1 MYYYIFDVKRCR
13 KKSQIDLIKNQ
24 LTSLG
29 ISGEYTF
36 ISANQSPESLAE
48 NAISKGYTTIVAVG
62 SDDLVNS
69 IANVLVG
76 RKEVLGVL
84 PLSASDEL
92 TTLIGC
98 REWQEATEVLRF
110 RRIREI
116 NLGKVANG
124 KHFLTNIYLHITS
137 PTDITIEFKNFI
149 LQSTVKNLMISNYHP
164 DIEKKFNDHLDIV
177 IESVKNK
184 PDGLFSRLSSM
195 IKPSKEAASNN
206 ISFIRARSLRIF
218 TKTPT
223 SLINGDKAIA
233 KTPQLI
239 ETTDEKIRLIVAK
252 NV

>member
-36 ISANQSPESLAE
+36 ITPNQSPELLAE
-48 NAISKGYTTIVAVG
+48 NAINKGYNTIVAVG
-62 SDDLVNS
+62 SDDLVNAV
-69 IANVLVG
+69 ANMLIG

-98 REWQEATEVLRF
+98 REWQEAIEVLRF
-110 RRIREI
+110 RRIRDI
-116 NLGKVANG
+116 NTGKIANG
-124 KHFLTNIYLHITS
+124 KHFLTNIFLNISS
-137 PTDITIEFKNFI
+137 PLEVTIEFKNFI
-149 LQSTVKNLMISNYHP
+149 MQSTVKNLMISNYHP
-164 DIEKKFNDHLDIV
+164 DIEKKFHDHLDIV
-177 IESVKNK
+177 VESVKTRPNSFLNK
-184 PDGLFSRLSSM
+184 LSS
-195 IKPSKEAASNN
+195 IINPTKEVVNDN
-206 ISFIRARSLRIF
+206 ISFIRAKSLRIF

-223 SLINGDKAIA
+223 PLINGDKIIA

-239 ETTDEKIRLIVAK
+239 EATDEKIRLIVAK